1 VINELVISCQ
11 LSVKTNYLG
20 AKIMTIINATPHTIT
35 LVSKQGVEQ
44 DSRKQFLGNKEKIV
58 ILKEIPASGILPRV
72 KMSNEPAEP
81 IDGIPVETVIYGEI
95 EGLPDPVDGT
105 FYIVSGLVAA
115 AASKQGRTD
124 CLAPGAIVRDEANP
138 SSILG
143 CLFLQKP

>member
-1 VINELVISCQ
+1 
-11 LSVKTNYLG
+11 
-20 AKIMTIINATPHTIT
+20 MTILNATPHTIT

-58 ILKEIPASGILPRV
+58 ILKEIPTSGIIPRV
-72 KMSNEPAEP
+72 SMSNSPAGE
-81 IDGIPVETVIYGEI
+81 IDGIPIESVIYGEI
-95 EGLPDPVDGT
+95 EGLPEYQEGIY
-105 FYIVSGLVAA
+105 YIVSGLVAA

>member
-1 VINELVISCQ
+1 
-11 LSVKTNYLG
+11 
-20 AKIMTIINATPHTIT
+20 MTIVNATPHTIT
-35 LVSKQGVEQ
+35 ILNKEAGITQ
-44 DSRKQFLGNKEKIV
+44 DAKKQFLGTKETIV
-58 ILKEIPASGILPRV
+58 VLKEIPASGILPRV
-72 KMSNEPAEP
+72 KMSNEPAKP